1 MTNLTDFFSGGGGK
15 IPINAYAPLLTG
27 PGLRT
32 TTDDGSI
39 WLKTGVVYTSDG
51 SGSATD
57 ADTYPDA
64 HRTTIKT
71 GVSVTRTGSPSVP
84 SGFFT
89 QWWKNEIL
97 FITQANPCHKFSM
110 DKALVQDTSFSPSLT
125 TGGWAPAFY
134 DGTKQYSMQA
144 RTGYKVGANDWT
156 MGQSIFEVTGDWP
169 NYTSVGSAIT
179 SSDNHLNSFQDW
191 DGHHGWV
198 VSGDKLLVA
207 TEDGLYFWNNW
218 KTTISST
225 STMIVSGNSFV
236 LQTNNDTYWTGKYTG
251 GGPTTAYERYF
262 SDNSLTGESLYFNQT
277 AYTGIDLGAPWF
289 PVSTAADAWYVM
301 ASHGANMLLDEYAP
315 VVGEQTAYYSRGFT
329 DNVAST
335 VNGVASV
342 GLPRVVSK
350 PIYVKIGN
358 KT

>member
-1 MTNLTDFFSGGGGK
+1 MGLYLGANALGGGS
-15 IPINAYAPLLTG
+15 IPINTYACLNDA
-27 PGLRT
+27 GLRI

-39 WLKTGVVYTSDG
+39 WLRTGVVYTSDG

-64 HRTTIKT
+64 YRAVVKT
-71 GVSVTRTGSPSVP
+71 DVSVTRLGGAYP

-97 FITQANPCHKFSM
+97 YITQSNPCRKFSM
-110 DKALVQDTSFSPSLT
+110 DKALVHDTSFSPSLQ

-144 RTGYKVGANDWT
+144 TASTKVGANDWT
-156 MGQSIFEVTGDWP
+156 LGQSIFEVTGDWP
-169 NYTSVGSAIT
+169 NYTAVGSAIT
-179 SSDNHLNSFQDW
+179 SSDNHLNVSQDW

-198 VSGDKLLVA
+198 VSGDKLVVA
-207 TEDGLYFWNNW
+207 MEDGLYFWDNW

-225 STMIVSGNSFV
+225 STKIVTGNSFV
-236 LQTNNDTYWTGKYTG
+236 LQTNNDTYWTGKNTG
-251 GGPTTAYERYF
+251 GNPTTAYERSF
-262 SDNSLTGESLYFNQT
+262 FDNSLTGASIRFAPT
-277 AYTGIDLGAPWF
+277 AYAGVDLGAPCF
-289 PVSTAADAWYVM
+289 PYNTAADAWYVLT
-301 ASHGANMLLDEYAP
+301 SVGTNIDLNEYVPA
-315 VVGEQTAYYSRGFT
+315 VGEQTAYYSRGFT

-335 VNGVASV
+335 VNSVASV

-358 KT
+358 TT